1 MASLNHLI
9 QTAREAQPFL
19 RDQKL
24 EHSSALVGSAAR
36 RLEECRAFF
45 ERFAAGEPPPE
56 NTTYE
61 QWARELLA

>member
-1 MASLNHLI
+1 MDVCIRDLHELERGLI
-9 QTAREAQPFL
+9 TAKNFAG
-19 RDQKL
+19 D
-24 EHSSALVGSAAR
+24 SSDVAHRGAR

>member
-1 MASLNHLI
+1 MTSMNTLI
-9 QTAREAQPFL
+9 GGLRMLQDTAAETNFTSDAEDF
-19 RDQKL
+19 
-24 EHSSALVGSAAR
+24 GSAAR